1 MDKDYYKILGLERNA
16 SDVEIKK
23 AYRVLAFKFHPD
35 HNDGNKEA
43 EEYFKEI
50 KEAHTILS
58 DTERRKVYDLKLTN
72 HPFSDFYERSKKN
85 IQHYFYV
92 ICAEKNVRINEELK
106 VTFTYSGEGRIF
118 KKPSFKNFFVTGAPY
133 VSFRKVMIS
142 GTEVKE
148 TNLTYIVV
156 PMEKGILPIEEA
168 FIKIDN
174 KPYSTEVLKV
184 TVSENTCY
192 FTKNK
197 MADGIPY
204 KFIMNHESI
213 GGTDQHRTFRNTNH
227 TVIIPRSH
235 YAQVYHRIG
244 GGMKLFFFLWGF
256 VLGWKIHYMPLVP
269 AFGGLIFGGIFCNL
283 LYLIAGVKP
292 KFYSVKKHPV
302 VQDYLDRGYRSGT
315 ESGSSVISS
324 EIIYFIT
331 SLLS

>member
-1 MDKDYYKILGLERNA
+1 MNKDYYKILGLERNA
-16 SDVEIKK
+16 SDAEIKK

-43 EEYFKEI
+43 EEFFKEI
-50 KEAHTILS
+50 QEAHTVLCDAEKRKLYDLRLINHPLS
-58 DTERRKVYDLKLTN
+58 DFFG
-72 HPFSDFYERSKKN
+72 HAKKN
-85 IQHYFYV
+85 IQHYFYTLCEQHYV
-92 ICAEKNVRINEELK
+92 KLNEELK

-118 KKPSFKNFFVTGAPY
+118 KKPSFKKFFITGAPF

-142 GTEVKE
+142 GIEVKE

-156 PMEKGILPIEEA
+156 PMEKGILQIEEA

-174 KPYSTEVLKV
+174 KPYTTEVLKV
-184 TVSENTCY
+184 TVGENNCY

-197 MADGIPY
+197 LADGAPF
-204 KFIMNHESI
+204 KFIMNHEST

-235 YAQVYHRIG
+235 YAHIYHRIG

-256 VLGWKIHYMPLVP
+256 ALGWKIHYLPIVP

-292 KFYSVKKHPV
+292 KFYFAKKFPV
-302 VQDYLDRGYRSGT
+302 VRDYLDRGYRSGT

-324 EIIYFIT
+324 EVIYFIT